1 MTTPQER
8 LRALKWGFE
17 LLGEVAVD
25 LRLEAAVRSKAKSIL
40 EIYPYLQVV
49 SALRHGGALG
59 SSEGLQRGLDEARE
73 IFAELRSA
81 SQTPDDVKQ
90 NAFYVQRHY
99 PTPGSWRWLGLP
111 DAEHML
117 RDWFELPDTPSL

>member
-8 LRALKWGFE
+8 LRALKWGYE

-25 LRLEAAVRSKAKSIL
+25 LRLEAAVRSKARSIL

-49 SALRHGGALG
+49 SSLRHGGALG
-59 SSEGLQRGLDEARE
+59 SSEGLQRGLDEARAF
-73 IFAELRSA
+73 FAELRSNR
-81 SQTPDDVKQ
+81 QTPDDVKQ
-90 NAFYVQRHY
+90 NASYVQRHY

-111 DAEHML
+111 GAERIV
-117 RDWFELPDTPSL
+117 RDWFELPEAPSP